1 MTFVAGFA
9 FEIEALIKWAGR
21 KGSPNADGPSA
32 FALMS
37 MEAIDRGSDLLPIE
51 SAPDDSPS
59 HLLMLLVTYRGT
71 LAPDGGFTTRD
82 NQIGRYRGKP
92 ERVMERWLKSQGF
105 VPTDYCFLTYPD

>member
-71 LAPDGGFTTRD
+71 LAPDGGFTTRIIKLD
-82 NQIGRYRGKP
+82 DIEASLRG
-92 ERVMERWLKSQGF
+92 
-105 VPTDYCFLTYPD
+105 